1 MTIYAV
7 KLARLNDGS
16 IVPSEAN
23 LGIFYRTKKQ
33 AADLIR
39 SIEEDPERCTGG
51 RQAALLPRHYR
62 GDGQQSDC
70 RSYVRLGLAAVVVQY
85 S

>member
-39 SIEEDPERCTGG
+39 SIEEDPERCPVPQGSG
-51 RQAALLPRHYR
+51 W
-62 GDGQQSDC
+62 
-70 RSYVRLGLAAVVVQY
+70 
-85 S
+85 